1 MDDQLYG
8 RNNAGSEIMGLAGGS
23 AANLKMS
30 LEKYCK
36 DSLDTTEGLN
46 VDFEGLAFDDT
57 SVDDWVQL
65 RIIDTISEFHRQA
78 SATKYGET
86 ANVLFQI
93 SIFVKKGYTN
103 TSDRVYRMRDIVAK
117 YFKVGEDIDLK
128 DYINDGATLNK
139 LRVRDFRDQP
149 LPETNELFHH
159 ICQVE
164 VDYTR
169 LTGNP

>member
-1 MDDQLYG
+1 
-8 RNNAGSEIMGLAGGS
+8 MGLTGGS

-36 DSLDTTEGLN
+36 DALDTTEGLN

-117 YFKVGEDIDLK
+117 YFKVGDDIDLK
-128 DYINDGATLNK
+128 DYINTGSSISK
-139 LRVRDFRDQP
+139 MRVRDFSDQP
-149 LPETNELFHH
+149 IAETNELFHH

-169 LTGNP
+169 LTVNP